1 MNIIQSSLTAPSP
14 PRAEGPERPEIYQRD
29 WTFQC
34 LGLKLQGTAQL
45 GNTPAPMKSNPAL
58 PASKSPIGM
67 GWRIGWVQVNVQ
79 EWSWALYRQTSGESA
94 TLLNW
99 PIYTALDNG
108 DRDSHDLFYRVV
120 EPYYQELNANR
131 PSGSIE
137 FTDLPIARFK
147 PGLPMSGGDALLSD
161 IGVRQSFVCALV
173 ARAPDDAL
181 YVLQWIPWYVQWS
194 CEFAPGLDGRGFRK
208 IAAGTKAG
216 TGPVQTGVPPIL
228 AQVLAGAR
236 GSTANV
242 LANASPIPTV
252 LSRRMD
258 VEAKLRFLRA
268 RG

>member
-1 MNIIQSSLTAPSP
+1 MNIVQSSLTAPSP
-14 PRAEGPERPEIYQRD
+14 PRAEGPEFVQGE

-34 LGLKLQGTAQL
+34 LGLQLNGTAQL

-99 PIYTALDNG
+99 PNYTALDNG
-108 DRDSHDLFYRVV
+108 DRNSHDLFYLIRT
-120 EPYYQELNANR
+120 PYYQELSANQS
-131 PSGSIE
+131 SGSIE

-147 PGLPMSGGDALLSD
+147 PRQPMSGGDALLSD

-194 CEFAPGLDGRGFRK
+194 CEFAPGPAGLVPRK
-208 IAAGTKAG
+208 IAARTRAG
-216 TGPVQTGVPPIL
+216 IGPVQTGVPPIL
-228 AQVLAGAR
+228 AQVLASAR

-242 LANASPIPTV
+242 LANASPIPIL

-258 VEAKLRFLRA
+258 VETKLRFLRA